1 MGKIYVFFISLFLLL
16 PVVAPGA
23 EISVPVVMYRSE
35 IVLPEGEENEKE
47 KDKNKDKPAKKAAEE
62 DTVVRYKRMRGF
74 RMGLDFSR
82 VASSF
87 IYGDRMELGIS
98 SDFEI
103 KDRWYWTGEIGI
115 TQVDKFQSNWTY
127 SGSGFYLKNGINYNF
142 IQPNNPDYKDAAI
155 LGARIAGATFSQE
168 MTKIS
173 LGDGYW
179 NTSVIENIPKQNA
192 SALWLEL
199 LVGARAEMSKN
210 IFIGGD
216 VGIKLKFIDS
226 SSDVTPYYIPG
237 YGKGH
242 LGMVP
247 AFNYYILYLF
257 PPKDPKV
264 RMQEKANAKKQRE
277 TARENEKKLR
287 QQEKDIREAR
297 REARV
302 KAKAGETVE

>member
-1 MGKIYVFFISLFLLL
+1 MEKIYVFFISLFLLL
-16 PVVAPGA
+16 PAVAYGT
-23 EISVPVVMYRSE
+23 ENPV
-35 IVLPEGEENEKE
+35 PEGEDKSEKQVAE
-47 KDKNKDKPAKKAAEE
+47 K

-74 RMGLDFSR
+74 RLGLDFSR

-103 KDRWYWTGEIGI
+103 KDRWYWTGEMGI
-115 TQVDKFQSNWTY
+115 AQVDEFQSSWTY
-127 SGSGFYLKNGINYNF
+127 SGSGFYLKNGLNYNF

-155 LGARIAGATFSQE
+155 LGARIAGSTFSQQ

-216 VGIKLKFIDS
+216 VGIKFKVMDS
-226 SSDVTPYYIPG
+226 SSDMTPYYIPG

-242 LGMVP
+242 LDIVP

-264 RMQEKANAKKQRE
+264 RMQEKENAKKQRE
-277 TARENEKKLR
+277 TAREKEKNLR
-287 QQEKDIREAR
+287 QQEKD
-297 REARV
+297 ARV
-302 KAKAGETVE
+302 AKRDARAKSKAGES